1 MKQLFSISA
10 YRRRL
15 RLSVFTAGFLSLSFN
30 ALAQDVTIGG
40 ANFTESSILANIYAS
55 ALKKNDIAVKTRL
68 NLGNREIII
77 PALQSGEIDIVPEYL
92 GALLNYYDGK
102 TLATSQSDVSA
113 ELAKALPADFTL
125 LTPLPGLVHYRLGRA
140 RGNGKKISPQQ
151 AFRPAARGPSADYRR
166 PAGIPG
172 TRPGPAGP

>member
-1 MKQLFSISA
+1 MKQLFGISA
-10 YRRRL
+10 HRRRL
-15 RLSVFTAGFLSLSFN
+15 RLSVFTAGLLSLSFN

-102 TLATSQSDVSA
+102 TLATSQRRHR
-113 ELAKALPADFTL
+113 KR
-125 LTPLPGLVHYRLGRA
+125 LVCA
-140 RGNGKKISPQQ
+140 
-151 AFRPAARGPSADYRR
+151 
-166 PAGIPG
+166 
-172 TRPGPAGP
+172 

>member
-10 YRRRL
+10 HRRRL
-15 RLSVFTAGFLSLSFN
+15 RLSVFTAGLLSLSFN

-125 LTPLPGLVHYRLGRA
+125 LTPSPASSITAWARA

-151 AFRPAARGPSADYRR
+151 AFRPAARGTSADYRR

-172 TRPGPAGP
+172 ARPGPAGP